1 LQVRYRL
8 TKRKL
13 HLRSKRRE
21 MSLEIY
27 SKDPP
32 ISYNSEIKSRD
43 RYFFALISIIGLGAV
58 LFATWPFFVWQMST
72 LPRLSGGFDDA
83 PIPQARVLSAKSPN
97 LENIQVVQDA
107 DGFSYFIPTN
117 LSENDPNDE
126 NRSKEF
132 SVSIPKLN
140 INNAIAKVDSLDFRK
155 NLSHFP
161 GTALP
166 GEVGN
171 SFITGHS
178 VLPQFSDPENYNAIF
193 TKLSDLEIGDKV
205 NVARDG
211 KQYQYIVQYSKV
223 VNPKDLSVLA
233 PISEN
238 AKNLTLMTCVPPGT
252 NIKRLVVITS
262 LI

>member
-1 LQVRYRL
+1 
-8 TKRKL
+8 
-13 HLRSKRRE
+13 

-32 ISYNSEIKSRD
+32 TTFPSEKKGKD
-43 RYFFALISIIGLGAV
+43 RYFFAFISLVGLATV
-58 LFATWPFFVWQMST
+58 IFAAWPFLVWQIST
-72 LPRLSGGFDDA
+72 APRLSTGVEDA

-97 LENIQVVQDA
+97 LENIQVVEDA
-107 DGFSYFIPTN
+107 DGFSYFVPTN
-117 LSENDPNDE
+117 LSQNSARSE
-126 NRSKEF
+126 NRPEKF
-132 SVSIPKLN
+132 SLSIPKLE
-140 INNAIAKVDSLDFRK
+140 INNATVKVDDLNFRK

-178 VLPQFSDPENYNAIF
+178 VLSQFNNPEDYNKIF
-193 TKLSDLEIGDKV
+193 TKLSDLEIGDKI
-205 NVARDG
+205 NVEIEG
-211 KQYQYIVQYSKV
+211 QQLQYIVQYSKV
-223 VNPKDLSVLA
+223 VNPRDLSVLA

-238 AKNLTLMTCVPPGT
+238 ARNLTLMTCVPPGT
-252 NIKRLVVITS
+252 SVKRLVVVTS